1 MVHEPSALPA
11 GDGLPGYQPKAGR
24 AMQASKAF
32 NLAVGYLDNSELDM
46 AFLAFSQ
53 AIRLDPQMAQAYN
66 GRAVVHALRGEFDKA
81 IADCA
86 EALRLDPGDPEF
98 YKTRGYIY
106 DQMGDEAKSQADLE
120 QAASLE
126 GSVT

>member
-1 MVHEPSALPA
+1 
-11 GDGLPGYQPKAGR
+11 
-24 AMQASKAF
+24 MQASKAF
-32 NLAVGYLDNSELDM
+32 NLAVGYLDNNRLDM

-66 GRAVVHALRGEFDKA
+66 GRAVVHALRGELA
-81 IADCA
+81 QGLADCA

-106 DQMGDEAKSQADLE
+106 DQMGDAAKSQADLD
-120 QAASLE
+120 QAAAME
-126 GSVT
+126 GSALPQTSQA